1 MAPPRQK
8 SADLPPFLNR
18 VLPAWVTPLWL
29 DSNRWRQVVRNQP
42 VAIISRNRLIT
53 YLQALPWDVRARDL
67 KETDALEADIR
78 YYKEHVMKEFDVLM
92 DMIWQDALDLPIGGT
107 GELVRWPAGTLPTV
121 DINGEQ
127 VSPTRASPLGHIDRI
142 VHVDG
147 ATVAP
152 TFDKTFPMMQRIQQN
167 MSNPIFFRRH
177 EMARILLQP
186 RPELMIKGY
195 GMPPPMTVFLAIT
208 LLFRGDQY
216 YANLLL
222 ETPEAGILDLMDM
235 DRDSA
240 EEWVGSYRDLM
251 SGIDP
256 FKIGVL
262 YEHTTPAKWI
272 PFGRPPTEMM
282 FDATTKKYARI
293 TTSGYWLT
301 LSDIG
306 LDDKGGSL
314 GEAVRRQR
322 ETRSTGFG
330 MIREKTKNFWNNQ
343 VLPPYLEFDFVEI
356 DDEAL
361 TNMGRARL
369 TNAQALKA
377 MKEGGFITAE
387 SGLEQLKRDGLL
399 TVEAELPEEPEP
411 PPPSPQLP
419 SGGQNG
425 STPEEAA
432 NQAADKVPV
441 SQGGRGDVG
450 VQRAPVSIGDPAIS
464 AAPTEASPFDLLAM
478 AMTRAFDG
486 IRTRMGEAQLRKL
499 VKASTKLQFPTT
511 SKAMLTMSNAVRAG
525 WVAER
530 VKCWKGEASVFDDI
544 ELVQKADGEITEAL
558 DNILG
563 DDIWWELPEN
573 VAQAI
578 VTPLQEAFNQGAIIS
593 AGELVRFLYEEGV
606 LPSPDPIGLD
616 FQLKNPATLE
626 LLDQS
631 AAKMVRNVNNG
642 TKTFLR
648 RAITSGVDAGLS
660 SQEITLRIQEGQ
672 DLDEIVRQTNLVD
685 DISSVVRSQIEKMF
699 EGRVA
704 SIVNTEIAMAETEGR
719 RQQYKKT
726 GLTQKRWV
734 HTGTDQPCP
743 VCQANIDMGLI
754 GIDEDFE
761 SVFGSTQGPP
771 AHPQVDHCHLEF
783 DEDELIVLAGDP
795 EKFALWDGS

>member
-1 MAPPRQK
+1 MASPRQK

-18 VLPAWVTPLWL
+18 VLPAWATPLWL

-78 YYKEHVMKEFDVLM
+78 YYKDHVMREFDVLM

-107 GELVRWPAGTLPTV
+107 VELVRWPASTLPTV

-167 MSNPIFFRRH
+167 MSNPIFFRQH

-186 RPELMIKGY
+186 RPELMVKGY

-235 DRDSA
+235 DKPSA

-251 SGIDP
+251 GGIDP

-262 YEHTTPAKWI
+262 YEHTTAAKWI
-272 PFGRPPTEMM
+272 PFGRPPTELM

-293 TTSGYWLT
+293 TTAGYWLT

-306 LDDKGGSL
+306 LDDKGSSL
-314 GEAVRRQR
+314 GETVRRQR

-330 MIREKTKNFWNNQ
+330 MVREKTKNFWNNQ
-343 VLPPYLEFDFVEI
+343 VLPPYLEFDFIEI

-361 TNMGRARL
+361 TSMGRARL
-369 TNAQALKA
+369 TNAQAMKT
-377 MKEGGFITAE
+377 MKEAGFITAE

-399 TVEAELPEEPEP
+399 TVEAELPETPEP
-411 PPPSPQLP
+411 PPMPPQLP
-419 SGGQNG
+419 PGGQNEP
-425 STPEEAA
+425 TPEAAA
-432 NQAADKVPV
+432 NQAANKVPV
-441 SQGGRGDVG
+441 SQGGRGSVG
-450 VQRAPVSIGDPAIS
+450 VQRAVSVGDPTIS
-464 AAPTEASPFDLLAM
+464 AAPTEASPFDILAM
-478 AMTRAFDG
+478 ALTRAFDG

-499 VKASTKLQFPTT
+499 VKASIRLQFPIS
-511 SKAMLTMSNAVRAG
+511 SKAMVGLAG
-525 WVAER
+525 ALLSQWGEQR
-530 VKCWKGEASVFDDI
+530 VKSWQGMTSVFDGIDLI
-544 ELVQKADGEITEAL
+544 QKADGKISEAL
-558 DNILG
+558 NDILG
-563 DDIWWELPEN
+563 SDIWWELPEN
-573 VAQAI
+573 VAQAML
-578 VTPLQEAFNQGAIIS
+578 VPLQEAFTQGAIIS

-616 FQLKNPATLE
+616 FQLKNQATLE
-626 LLDQS
+626 LLDQA
-631 AAKMVRNVNNG
+631 AAKMVRNVNDG

-660 SQEITLRIQEGQ
+660 SQEIGLRIQEGQ
-672 DLDEIVRQTNLVD
+672 GLDQIMGRTNLVD
-685 DISSVVRSQIEKMF
+685 DVAAVVRSQIGKMF

-719 RQQYKKT
+719 RQQYKET
-726 GLTQKRWV
+726 GLTKKRWV
-734 HTGTDQPCP
+734 HTGTDQPCS
-743 VCQANIDMGLI
+743 VCQGNIDMELI

-761 SVFGSTQGPP
+761 SVFGTTQGPP

-783 DEDELIVLAGDP
+783 DEAELIKLAADP